1 MWYHKN
7 RATTKNRSK
16 PTMTYKEYKEITQKD
31 VNEFITNYCFIA
43 FGQKQFDEQSNIY
56 FKKHN
61 TSLEQLREQQQK
73 LIHIGGGIYM
83 LQKFYNE
90 QWEQMS
96 NEHHKLF
103 VDNIESNK
111 DELTKAFLIELNN
124 HEFNFT
130 NDPTDAIQS
139 LGYSINDIEQN
150 EYLNDCLISAMNH
163 YRGNEYF

>member
-1 MWYHKN
+1 MCYYKKYE
-7 RATTKNRSK
+7 RGQTT
-16 PTMTYKEYKEITQKD
+16 TMNYKEFREKTQKD

-111 DELTKAFLIELNN
+111 TNLINAFIYELNN
-124 HEFNFT
+124 HEFSYT
-130 NDPTDAIQS
+130 QDPTDAVLS
-139 LGYSINDIEQN
+139 LGYSLQEIQN
-150 EYLNDCLISAMNH
+150 RLLLKTIVRSSQTL
-163 YRGNEYF
+163 